1 MIRMYMFQLFY
12 LITDL
17 YREGNAKEMKKW
29 AYEIH
34 STFLVPGAVNIL
46 YTLTIY
52 DVLIGIFKHIFNF
65 IAFTLK

>member
-1 MIRMYMFQLFY
+1 MFQLFY

-34 STFLVPGAVNIL
+34 STFLVPGAVNIQSS
-46 YTLTIY
+46 
-52 DVLIGIFKHIFNF
+52 LIIMMVVAVHMYGNIFNF
-65 IAFTLK
+65 TAFTLK